1 MAISRANLRKQ
12 MEGKMKKVKKFQ
24 GGRGVFPIGA
34 GGGRYDY
41 ERHNPPGSKTSG
53 MPDYAKPFFDDYMKS
68 QKEDAAEARRKAARG
83 AMRGANMPTTQGAM
97 GSGSGMKKG
106 GKVRGSGCCKRTK
119 KCKMY

>member
-53 MPDYAKPFFDDYMKS
+53 MPDYAKPFFDDVMKS
-68 QKEDAAEARRKAARG
+68 QKEDAAEARQKAARR
-83 AMRGANMPTTQGAM
+83 AMQTGIGSSSGAM